1 MTLSKSG
8 LAIILSRL
16 ESFTEASAQ
25 AEQYPTDSE
34 VAAEVLWQALMQG
47 DIAGKRVADLGCGTG
62 ILAVG
67 AALLGA
73 SSVVGVDSDA
83 SALEVAGRNVS
94 AAEKAGSVHLKKR
107 MRLIQGDIAGFS
119 EQADTVVQNPPFGTA
134 REHAD
139 RVFLGKAFS
148 IAPVVWSFHKEST
161 GRFVERFA
169 ADSGFAVTHHLRFA
183 FPLKRSR
190 AHHTRRIHRIE
201 VGCWRFSRMSEES
214 KGVRMP

>member
-1 MTLSKSG
+1 MLALSKSG
-8 LAIILSRL
+8 LAIFLSRL
-16 ESFTEASAQ
+16 ETFSEASAQ

-34 VAAEVLWQALMQG
+34 IAAEVLWQAFMQG
-47 DIAGKRVADLGCGTG
+47 DIEGKRVADLGCGTG
-62 ILAVG
+62 ILALG

-73 SSVVGVDSDA
+73 SSVVGIDSDA
-83 SALEVAGRNVS
+83 AALDIAGKNLA

-107 MRLIQGDIAGFS
+107 IRLIQGDIAGFL

-139 RVFLGKAFS
+139 RLFLEKAFS
-148 IAPVVWSFHKEST
+148 LAPVVWSFHKEST
-161 GRFVERFA
+161 SRFVERFA

-183 FPLKRSR
+183 FPLKQSM

-201 VGCWRFSRMSEES
+201 VGCWRFARKKQEA
-214 KGVRMP
+214 GR